1 MTFYYAQVK
10 NERVISVLESSK
22 EMENKPDNVIQIDS
36 LDISLINKIYSNG
49 QFLDPPPQPKTY
61 SRLQIIEELGDI
73 YTNIVTASKS
83 DVETE
88 IWLEKFRLT
97 EFFDFSRQNDV
108 DSIQF
113 LVTKGF
119 ANQEKIDS
127 LILP

>member
-1 MTFYYAQVK
+1 MTFYYAQIQD
-10 NERVISVLESSK
+10 ERVISVLESSK
-22 EMENKPDNVIQIDS
+22 EMENKPDNVIQISS

-97 EFFDFSRQNDV
+97 DFFDFANQSDV

-113 LVTKGF
+113 LVAKGF
-119 ANQEKIDS
+119 ATQEKIDS